1 MSDRSEPVA
10 EQPDP
15 HRLKERKFD
24 VATFIVAG
32 ALAAFVLGAIG
43 YGLLNGSQTDTA
55 VPSPIMTHQ
64 AIKAAKSPKPPSK
77 AGAATPASVADTAKP
92 AESRNSAR

>member
-32 ALAAFVLGAIG
+32 ALAAFVLGAIC
-43 YGLLNGSQTDTA
+43 YGLLNGSQTDMA

-64 AIKAAKSPKPPSK
+64 AIKAARPPSK
-77 AGAATPASVADTAKP
+77 AGTATPASVADPAKP